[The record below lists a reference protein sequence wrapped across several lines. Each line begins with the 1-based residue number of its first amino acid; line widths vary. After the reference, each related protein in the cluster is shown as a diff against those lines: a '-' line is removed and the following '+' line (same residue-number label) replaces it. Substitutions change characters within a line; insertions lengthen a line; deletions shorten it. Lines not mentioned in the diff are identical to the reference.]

1 MTDEQKTA
9 LYEEFHTKVLRYLS
23 GKLRDSQLAED
34 LCSEVFLKIYEKID
48 TYNEKKA
55 SLSTWVF
62 TITRNT
68 LTDYF
73 RTRRVCEEIPETL
86 ADADTPEETFCTNEM
101 LELLASALELLEP
114 RLRDIVI
121 FRYYQGMTLT
131 EIGRNLGISYAHI
144 KVLHNKALAEMRP
157 LLGE

>member
-1 MTDEQKTA
+1 MTEEQKTA
-9 LYEEFHTKVLRYLS
+9 LYEEFHAKVLRYLS
-23 GKLRDSQLAED
+23 GKLRDPQLAED

-48 TYNEKKA
+48 TYKEDKA

-73 RTRRVCEEIPETL
+73 RTRRVLEEIPETL
-86 ADADTPEETFCTNEM
+86 ADADTPEDTFCSNEM
-101 LELLASALELLEP
+101 LELLASALERLEP

-121 FRYYQGMTLT
+121 FRYYRGMTLT
-131 EIGRNLGISYAHI
+131 EIGRNMGISYAYI
-144 KVLHNKALAEMRP
+144 KVLQNRALAELRP